1 MQFGVN
7 AISNKQVY
15 IIAEIGNN
23 HNGCLDA
30 AKQLVDCAACAGAD
44 CAKFQMRQLDAVYR
58 EKTLSR
64 DSEDLGV
71 EYVLDLLQ
79 KYELTTDQHKELY
92 DYTIAKGLDYICTP
106 WDNTSADILNSFPV
120 NAFKVA
126 SADFTNL
133 FLLEHLI
140 SFNKPLIL
148 STGMSSEDEIKKV
161 VSWLN
166 KKSAIFTLLHCNST
180 YPAPFDDIN
189 LLYIQKLK
197 KLHPYVGYS
206 GHERGI
212 GVSIG
217 AVALGAMVIERHLT
231 LDKELEGPD
240 HQASLEPQEFTL
252 LVKSIR
258 ELTAS
263 IGTAEASR
271 KVSQGELINRE
282 NLGKSLVAA
291 TDLTEGTT
299 VLREHIAIKSPGQ
312 GLAPIHL
319 EELIGKKTVRSF
331 QKEDYFFPS
340 DIQQSLIKPEI
351 FDFTLPWGVPVRF
364 HDFERFNAICK
375 PNLWEF
381 HLSYSD
387 LDLDWR
393 DLLIEPRYEADFV
406 VHAPELFADSHLLD
420 LASLDEEYLTQS
432 IRNLQNV
439 VVLTKAMRSVFSS
452 TDRTLIVTN
461 VGGFS
466 THDFIS
472 EELKAKKYQILENS
486 LALFEDDEVEII
498 PQTMAPFPWHFG
510 GQRYQNLFMLP
521 DDTIA
526 FIAKTGHRLCLD
538 VSHSWLTCNYFGIS
552 FDEFIASLGPHSA
565 HLHLADALGT
575 NGEGLRFGDG
585 EISVPHMAELISK
598 YCQGASFIPEIWQ
611 GHKNS
616 GEGFWD
622 CLKLLSGKI

>member
-1 MQFGVN
+1 MQIG
-7 AISNKQVY
+7 AKTLSNDYVY

-23 HNGCLDA
+23 HNGSLEA
-30 AKQLVDCAACAGAD
+30 AKQLVDCAAAAGVD

-64 DSEDLGV
+64 NSEDLGV
-71 EYVLDLLQ
+71 EYVLDLLE
-79 KYELTTDQHKELY
+79 KYELTTAQHKELY

-106 WDNTSADILNSFPV
+106 WDNASADILNSFPV
-120 NAFKVA
+120 ETFKVA

-140 SFNKPLIL
+140 SLDKPLIL
-148 STGMSSEDEIKKV
+148 STGMSSEDEIKHV

-166 KKSAIFTLLHCNST
+166 DRSANFTLLHCNST

-189 LLYIQKLK
+189 LSYIGKLK
-197 KLHPYVGYS
+197 ELHPYVGYS

-217 AVALGAMVIERHLT
+217 AVALGACVIERHLT

-240 HQASLEPQEFTL
+240 HQASLEPEEFTM

-263 IGTAEASR
+263 MGTPDSRR

-291 TDLTEGTT
+291 TALPEGTI
-299 VLREHIAIKSPGQ
+299 LSREHIAIKSPGQ

-319 EELIGKKTVRSF
+319 DELIGKKTVRAF
-331 QKEDYFFPS
+331 QKEDYFFSS
-340 DIQQSLIKPEI
+340 DLSESLTKIDA

-364 HDFERFNAICK
+364 HDFEKFNAICK
-375 PNLWEF
+375 PDLWEF

-387 LDLDWR
+387 LDVDWR
-393 DLLIEPRYEADFV
+393 ALLTKSRYDADFV
-406 VHAPELFADSHLLD
+406 IHAPELFADSQLLD
-420 LASLDEEYLTQS
+420 LASLDEAYLAQS
-432 IRNLQNV
+432 IENLRKTV
-439 VVLTKAMRSVFSS
+439 ALTKDMRRVF
-452 TDRTLIVTN
+452 TPKARTLIVAN

-466 THDFIS
+466 THEFIS
-472 EELKAKKYQILENS
+472 DELKAQKYAVLEKS

-526 FIAKTGHRLCLD
+526 FIGKTGHRICLD
-538 VSHSWLTCNYFGIS
+538 VSHSWLTCNHFGLS
-552 FDEFIASLGPHSA
+552 FDDFIAALGPHSA
-565 HLHLADALGT
+565 HLHIADASGT

-585 EISVPHMAELISK
+585 EMDVPYMASLISAHCK
-598 YCQGASFIPEIWQ
+598 GASFIPEIWQ

-622 CLKLLSGKI
+622 CLKLLSGKL